1 MIRATLRR
9 TGGLR
14 AANGALVGLT
24 PIGVREGVLVEAS
37 DDHGHVGFGEASP
50 LAGFHAATSDEV
62 EARLEDAVA
71 MLAGLEEVTVEA
83 IRDLAARSA
92 APAICRFALETALLH
107 LLAGRGGVVP
117 TGVSALF
124 DGLRDAIPVAG
135 FGGAL
140 RGPEVLARVR
150 ALTSRGIQTIKFKT
164 DGADLRAERA
174 ALDAI
179 RATLDAPVALRLDLN
194 GALDA
199 DRARAALDAYADAG
213 VEVVEEPCGA
223 AELSTLGEAAMG
235 WFADESLQD
244 AEIASAVLEHP
255 GCAGVVLKP
264 ALLGFFGARALA
276 LRAIERDKRVVV
288 THMFDG
294 PVALAAACELA
305 LSLPRAPLA
314 CGLDLHGGLHAYPQ
328 VAIPQH
334 RGRFIQAVD
343 AP

>member
-1 MIRATLRR
+1 MIHTTLRR

-14 AANGALVGLT
+14 AANGALVGLV
-24 PIGVREGVLVEAS
+24 PIGVREGVLIEAS

-50 LAGFHAATSDEV
+50 LAGFHTTTCDEV
-62 EARLEDAVA
+62 AARLEDAVA
-71 MLAGLEEVTVEA
+71 TLAGLEQLTVEA
-83 IRDLAARSA
+83 IRDLVARSA
-92 APAICRFALETALLH
+92 APAIGRFALETALLH
-107 LLAGRGGVVP
+107 LLAARGGVVP

-124 DGLRDAIPVAG
+124 GGLRGAIPISG

-140 RGPEVLARVR
+140 RAPDAQARVN
-150 ALTSRGIQTIKFKT
+150 ALTSRGIRTIKFKT

-179 RATLDAPVALRLDLN
+179 RAAVDAPVALRLDLN
-194 GALDA
+194 GALDG

-213 VEVVEEPCGA
+213 VELVEEPCAG
-223 AELSTLGEAAMG
+223 AELSTLGDAAMG

-244 AEIASAVLEHP
+244 AHVASRVLEHP

-264 ALLGFFGARALA
+264 ALHGFFGARDLA
-276 LRAIERDKRVVV
+276 LRAIEQDKLVVV

-314 CGLDLHGGLHAYPQ
+314 CGLDLHGGLDAYPQ
-328 VAIPQH
+328 LTVPQH
-334 RGRFIQAVD
+334 RGSFIQAVD